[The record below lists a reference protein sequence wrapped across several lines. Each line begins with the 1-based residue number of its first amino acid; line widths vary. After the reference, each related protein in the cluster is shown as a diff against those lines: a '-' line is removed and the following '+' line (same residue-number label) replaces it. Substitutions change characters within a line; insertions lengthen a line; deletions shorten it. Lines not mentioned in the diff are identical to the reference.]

1 MLRDA
6 GPPGG
11 GYRGR
16 SSGRANHD
24 ERSAVAG
31 RVEVDDVEPVISCGR
46 YPAKAVVGETVPVKA
61 TVWREGHEAVAATLV
76 VRYVGRRYPL
86 PGDPPA
92 AAPAGAALHLPM
104 QTGFDAYVFHGAFT
118 PDAVGLWTYRV
129 EGWGD
134 PLQSWRHAV
143 TAKLDA
149 GQGSTELSNDLLIGA
164 GLLDRAAAG
173 VPSARRK
180 PVRAAAAAL
189 RASGDAVS
197 RAAQALS
204 AELDELLARYPLRE
218 LVTAGVEH
226 QVWVDRPLARSGA
239 WYEMFPRSTGGW
251 DSDGRPVH
259 GTFATAAAALPRIAQ
274 MGFDV
279 VYLPPVHPIGRIH
292 RKGRN
297 NSATAEPGDVG
308 SPWAIG
314 STEGGHDA
322 IHPELGGIGD
332 FDDFVAAARRLDLE
346 VALDLAL
353 QCAPDHPWAT
363 QHREWFT
370 ELPDG
375 TIAYAEN
382 PPKKYQDIYPL
393 NFDNDP
399 AGLYAEVLR
408 VVRFWIDHG
417 VKIFRVD
424 NPHTKPP
431 DFWLWL
437 IAAVK
442 NIDADVLFLSE
453 AFTPPARQYG
463 LAKLGFTQSYSY
475 FTWRTTKAE
484 ITEFGQQIAE
494 LADFRRPNLFVN
506 TPDILH
512 ASLQYGGPGMFAIR
526 AVLASTLG
534 PTWGVYSG
542 FELFE
547 DRALHEG
554 SEEYLD
560 SEKYELRPR
569 DFAGALAEGRS
580 LEPFIARLNE
590 IRRLHP
596 AFNQLRTV
604 HFHHVDN
611 DALLAYSKFDPVSG
625 DTVLVVVTLNPFG
638 AEQAMLRLDM
648 WALGMPD
655 YQRFWVRDQ
664 ISGEDY
670 NWGQENFVRLDP
682 AHAVAHIVTM
692 PPINAGA
699 RSEMLRRS

>member
-1 MLRDA
+1 V
-6 GPPGG
+6 P
-11 GYRGR
+11 
-16 SSGRANHD
+16 
-24 ERSAVAG
+24 G
-31 RVEVDDVEPVISCGR
+31 RVEVDDVQPVISCGR

-61 TVWREGHEAVAATLV
+61 TVWREGHDAVAATLV
-76 VRYVGRRYPL
+76 VRYLGCRYPK
-86 PGDPPA
+86 PGEPPA
-92 AAPAGAALHLPM
+92 EPSAAHPAPLYTPM
-104 QTGFDAYVFHGAFT
+104 QTGFDAYVFHGSFT
-118 PDAVGLWTYRV
+118 PDTVGLWSFRV

-134 PLQSWRHAV
+134 PLQSWRSAV

-149 GQGSTELSNDLLIGA
+149 GQSESELSNDLLIGA
-164 GLLDRAAAG
+164 ELFDRAAAG
-173 VPSARRK
+173 IPPAQRR
-180 PVRAAAAAL
+180 PLQAAAAAL
-189 RASGDAVS
+189 RAAGDPAP
-197 RAAQALS
+197 RAAAALS
-204 AELDELLARYPLRE
+204 TEVDELLARHPLRE
-218 LVTAGVEH
+218 LVTHGEDH
-226 QVWVDRPLARSGA
+226 QVWVDRPLARRGA

-251 DSDGRPVH
+251 DADGRPVH
-259 GTFATAAAALPRIAQ
+259 GTFATAAAALPRIAA

-279 VYLPPVHPIGRIH
+279 VYLPPVHPIGRVH

-314 STEGGHDA
+314 SAEGGHDA
-322 IHPELGGIGD
+322 VHPDLGTIDD
-332 FDDFVAAARRLDLE
+332 FDTFVATARRLELE

-353 QCAPDHPWAT
+353 QCAPDHPWAD

-408 VVRFWIDHG
+408 VVRFWMDHG
-417 VKIFRVD
+417 VKVFRVD

-431 DFWLWL
+431 DFWIWL

-442 NIDADVLFLSE
+442 NIDPDVLFLSE

-463 LAKLGFTQSYSY
+463 LSKLGFTQSYTY
-475 FTWRTTKAE
+475 FTWRITKSE
-484 ITEFGQQIAE
+484 LTEFGQQITE
-494 LADFRRPNLFVN
+494 LADYRRPNLFVN

-512 ASLQYGGPGMFAIR
+512 ASLQYNGPGMFAIR
-526 AVLASTLG
+526 AVLAATLG
-534 PTWGVYSG
+534 PSWGVYSG

-569 DFAGALAEGRS
+569 DFAAAVAEGRS

-596 AFNQLRTV
+596 ALSQLRTV
-604 HFHHVDN
+604 HFHSIDN
-611 DALLAYSKFDPVSG
+611 DALLAYSKFDPETG
-625 DTVLVVVTLNPFG
+625 DTVLVVVNLNPFTPEH
-638 AEQAMLRLDM
+638 ATLRLDM
-648 WALGMPD
+648 WALGMED

-664 ISGEDY
+664 ISGEDFH
-670 NWGQENFVRLDP
+670 WGQENWVRLDP
-682 AHAVAHIVTM
+682 ERAVTHIVNM
-692 PPINAGA
+692 PPINAQA
-699 RSEMLRRS
+699 RTELLRRR